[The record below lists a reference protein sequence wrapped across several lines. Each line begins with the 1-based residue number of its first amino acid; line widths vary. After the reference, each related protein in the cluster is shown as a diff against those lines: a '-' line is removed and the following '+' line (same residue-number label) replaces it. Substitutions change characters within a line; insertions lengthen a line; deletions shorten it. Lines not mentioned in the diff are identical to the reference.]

1 MRNQVNNFSVQRDVK
16 RKAIEFDAKI
26 NAPINDVDL
35 AMQIMNT
42 DESKQKS
49 LIGRQL

>member
-1 MRNQVNNFSVQRDVK
+1 MQRDIK
-16 RKAIEFDAKI
+16 RKAIEFDPKI

-49 LIGRQL
+49 IIIKPFK